1 MEKMVHPAVQKQF
14 SVSRLAALENRR
26 YCSSRIG
33 QRGWGKD
40 EAEIFGQDDCVDT
53 CRLAYIRST
62 RRRRRGIAGGK
73 QGRHSFLS
81 VFTEKPERPV
91 HEGLHAYVAAG
102 GHSAYATTPYAR
114 IRSLYIICGSGLNA
128 PSQKVAEDRAM
139 KSCEA
144 ARSHYKVITGAGC
157 EVAASK

>member
-1 MEKMVHPAVQKQF
+1 MKSANIKQAAAPI
-14 SVSRLAALENRR
+14 LAGLL
-26 YCSSRIG
+26 I
-33 QRGWGKD
+33 
-40 EAEIFGQDDCVDT
+40 VVT
-53 CRLAYIRST
+53 T
-62 RRRRRGIAGGK
+62 GIATAASLAGSKGDTYFYPYLPK
-73 QGRHSFLS
+73 NPKDQCTRAYN
-81 VFTEKPERPV
+81 
-91 HEGLHAYVAAG
+91 AYVAAG

-128 PSQKVAEDRAM
+128 PSQKAAEERAM